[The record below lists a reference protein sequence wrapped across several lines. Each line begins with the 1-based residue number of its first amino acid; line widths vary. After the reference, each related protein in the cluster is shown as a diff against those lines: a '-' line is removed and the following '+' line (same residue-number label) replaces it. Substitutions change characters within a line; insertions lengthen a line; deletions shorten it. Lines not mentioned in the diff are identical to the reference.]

1 MSFVLNT
8 AMSPKS
14 AYLISYRTLFCS
26 STDQLVSSVCNLFG
40 SHLVASLSGAHCITQ
55 LERILAS
62 LCNVGIHAVGRDMDR
77 RHKIHSK
84 GKGST
89 GGGGG
94 GGNHAHHSTALRS
107 QKSQNFMQNS
117 DSVGLSASA
126 FCSKINFE
134 L

>member
-1 MSFVLNT
+1 MEGRACHLALELESSMHLVFRAEYGNV
-8 AMSPKS
+8 AQ
-14 AYLISYRTLFCS
+14 ISIFDFSYMTLFCS

-84 GKGST
+84 GEGID
-89 GGGGG
+89 
-94 GGNHAHHSTALRS
+94 RRRRRRRR
-107 QKSQNFMQNS
+107 
-117 DSVGLSASA
+117 
-126 FCSKINFE
+126 
-134 L
+134 

>member
-1 MSFVLNT
+1 MEGRACHLALELESSMHLVFRAEYGN

-14 AYLISYRTLFCS
+14 AYLISYMTLFCS
-26 STDQLVSSVCNLFG
+26 STDQLVSSVYNLFG

-84 GKGST
+84 GEGID
-89 GGGGG
+89 
-94 GGNHAHHSTALRS
+94 RRRRRR
-107 QKSQNFMQNS
+107 
-117 DSVGLSASA
+117 
-126 FCSKINFE
+126 
-134 L
+134 